1 MTCTVSSSAYI
12 YNRHTE
18 GGEMATGGVDAMISA
33 DTVEMKVGKSSHD
46 CHTKIKTRFKNSKKI
61 NMIHKLDE
69 EQVSR

>member
-1 MTCTVSSSAYI
+1 
-12 YNRHTE
+12 
-18 GGEMATGGVDAMISA
+18 MATGGVDAMISA